1 MNTKHF
7 FITMMV
13 LTALV
18 LSGCRIGS
26 QSVSSGRPDESY
38 VCFFSP
44 KKQDIQVNIDGETYS
59 MQTIK
64 DKEWR
69 NDRNIKKTVKERITV
84 APGKHDI
91 TVFKGNELV
100 LKKTIFISTNEYKII
115 NL

>member
-1 MNTKHF
+1 MT
-7 FITMMV
+7 V
-13 LTALV
+13 LTAL
-18 LSGCRIGS
+18 LFAGCRIGS

-44 KKQDIQVNIDGETYS
+44 KKQNIQVNIDDQTYS

-69 NDRNIKKTVKERITV
+69 NDRNIKKTVQERITV
-84 APGKHDI
+84 APGKHEI
-91 TVFKGNELV
+91 SVFNGNELL

-115 NL
+115 DL